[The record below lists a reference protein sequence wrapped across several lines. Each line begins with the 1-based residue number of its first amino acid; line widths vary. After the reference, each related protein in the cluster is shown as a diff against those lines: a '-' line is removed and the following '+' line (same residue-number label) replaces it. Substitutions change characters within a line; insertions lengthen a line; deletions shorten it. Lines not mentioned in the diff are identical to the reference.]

1 MNIPHLKK
9 GQVPIFVFMIVS
21 IIAFTLSFIS
31 RSNFEFLLY
40 VGVIIVFMIILML
53 SNHKVEYPNPLLW
66 ALSIWAFLHMAGGA
80 ILIDGVVLYKLLLF
94 NWIGEPYYI
103 LKYDQV
109 IHAYGF
115 FTATLLSYYILR
127 NQLRK
132 HFSWGKVLFVV
143 IFAGLGLG
151 ALNEIIEFTVTVL
164 VPETNVGG
172 YVNTALDLVFNF
184 LGCLIAGLF
193 IYFYERKKN

>member
-1 MNIPHLKK
+1 MNLKFLKK
-9 GQVPIFVFMIVS
+9 GQVPIFVFMILS

-40 VGVIIVFMIILML
+40 VGVIIVFMIVLVL
-53 SNHKVEYPNPLLW
+53 TNHKVEYPNPLLW

-80 ILIDGVVLYKLLLF
+80 ILIDGAVLYKLLLF

-132 HFSWGKVLFVV
+132 YFSWGKVLFVI
-143 IFAGLGLG
+143 IFAVS
-151 ALNEIIEFTVTVL
+151 FS
-164 VPETNVGG
+164 
-172 YVNTALDLVFNF
+172 
-184 LGCLIAGLF
+184 
-193 IYFYERKKN
+193 